1 MNDQQI
7 ETMPQTQQEQIGGG
21 LAVQQS
27 RAVAEVQAQM
37 AIAKRFPRDTNAA
50 FSRIIRACQRR
61 GLAEQAQYAY
71 PRGNTTV
78 TGPSVRLAEA
88 LAQNWGNLD
97 FGIVELEQRQGES
110 VVMAYCT
117 DIETNVRQQKTFVV
131 KHVRDTKSGPKKLTD
146 GRDIY
151 ELTAN
156 QGARRLRACILGVI
170 PGDIVE
176 AAEKECEKT
185 LAGKSAEPLQDRA
198 RKMLVVFAE
207 LGVTQEMIEKRLAHK
222 LEAMIEAELIQL
234 QKIFRSIKD
243 GMTGRSDWF
252 EFESQKQPEQPS
264 LSEKVA
270 KSKAANASSS
280 PVVQTTPSAQTQGSL
295 PTGAQNAPATAA
307 VKAAPV
313 PQQSQ
318 EKPLSQVRDELI
330 ASVAQEMSR
339 LGLTAETLEPEILD
353 TFQKSGSSLSLVE
366 MQALHKVLI
375 GRKTPEENRKK

>member
-1 MNDQQI
+1 MDQQT
-7 ETMPQTQQEQIGGG
+7 ETMPQAQQEQSGGG

-27 RAVAEVQAQM
+27 RAIAEVQAQM

-131 KHVRDTKSGPKKLTD
+131 KHIRDTKQGPKKLTD

-198 RKMLVVFAE
+198 RKMLVAFTE
-207 LGVTQEMIEKRLAHK
+207 LGVTKEMIEKRLAHN
-222 LEAMIEAELIQL
+222 LEALIEAELIQL

-252 EFESQKQPEQPS
+252 EFESSKQQDQPS

-270 KSKAANASSS
+270 KSKAANVPSS
-280 PVVQTTPSAQTQGSL
+280 PAAQTTPSVTEQAKQPSGV
-295 PTGAQNAPATAA
+295 PGATATDA
-307 VKAAPV
+307 ARAAPV
-313 PQQSQ
+313 PQQPQ
-318 EKPLSQVRDELI
+318 EKPLSQIRDELI
-330 ASVAQEMSR
+330 AAVALEMSR
-339 LGLTAETLEPEILD
+339 LGLTAETLEPEIQDLFKKTGAD
-353 TFQKSGSSLSLVE
+353 LSLVE
-366 MQALHKVLI
+366 MQALHKVLS
-375 GRKTPEENRKK
+375 GRKSKK